1 MFSFSVGHNLQ
12 CSSLLS
18 SFRINYWLSEL
29 QPWGYHLTNVMLHV
43 AVSILYYKVCLAFVK
58 SQKVAKLC
66 SFLFTVHPIHTEA
79 VTGVVGRAELLSSV
93 FFLLTSVFFFA
104 MSVSRTRSLFSC
116 KIDHCP
122 SYPCKIG
129 FYFPNRCFL
138 S

>member
-66 SFLFTVHPIHTEA
+66 SCLFTVHPIHTEA

-93 FFLLTSVFFFA
+93 FFLLSILSYKKVALKGQLVYLPISMLSVACA
-104 MSVSRTRSLFSC
+104 MLC
-116 KIDHCP
+116 KEQ
-122 SYPCKIG
+122 G
-129 FYFPNRCFL
+129 R
-138 S
+138 